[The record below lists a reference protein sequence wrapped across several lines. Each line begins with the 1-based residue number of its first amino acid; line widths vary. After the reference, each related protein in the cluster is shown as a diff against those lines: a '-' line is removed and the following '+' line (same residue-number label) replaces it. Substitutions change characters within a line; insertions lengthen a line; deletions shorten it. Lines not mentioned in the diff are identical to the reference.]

1 MNDRIDLI
9 LPGTLI
15 ALVLL
20 AVPWLGID
28 AWAFVVADVT
38 STGPFGALVRL
49 TDGEWDLGLIRA
61 PGLAA
66 AVLVTILALLM
77 PPPGTARRVLL
88 IIATVVVCAALLVP
102 ATLLQTGLR
111 QSSAPWFHTN
121 DASYQVE
128 LAGQR
133 LLDGE
138 NPYGSTYAGTGLERF
153 YSLDG
158 TPVLDGGARTVALDH
173 LAYFPGLPVLAAPF
187 QALPAPFDDVRLV
200 MLLAALGLIPA
211 ALLLPGPLSVR
222 LTAGAVL
229 AANPLMIR
237 STWFG
242 ILDATVVLCLVL
254 AFALALRGRWGWVG
268 LLIGLALIQK
278 QYAFVAVPFLALAAW
293 QMGGREALRRAGLG
307 LVIPIAV
314 ALIPFLIW
322 DARAF
327 IEDTLIFGTSAYR
340 IVGYGLSA
348 ILVDLGI
355 VDRDG
360 TYPFWL
366 VAIVI
371 WLPVTL
377 RLLQLQRRD
386 PLAWRAAFGFAVS
399 FLVLAWVARY
409 FQTSGFVFPLAGLA
423 VAATA
428 ALAARLDSEP
438 HR

>member
-386 PLAWRAAFGFAVS
+386 PVAWRAAFGFAVS